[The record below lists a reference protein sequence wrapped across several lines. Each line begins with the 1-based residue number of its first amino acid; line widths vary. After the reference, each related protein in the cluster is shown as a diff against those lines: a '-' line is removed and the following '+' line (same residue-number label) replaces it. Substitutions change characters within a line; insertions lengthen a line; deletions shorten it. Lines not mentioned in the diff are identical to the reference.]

1 MKSFG
6 RKNILYAV
14 DGKQEENTDL
24 ADTYEASTT
33 AFF

>member
-6 RKNILYAV
+6 HKNILYTL

-24 ADTYEASTT
+24 TDTYEASTT